1 MSELS
6 EYDRQ
11 QCEGLLYLRWDM
23 FDSPDQPGSG
33 KKYMEHEPVL
43 ILDKIVHQ
51 SKMILDVE
59 LGYVSPTKAKMM
71 GLTTHDSHR
80 IGKAIRIRVLNPK
93 KRMKLVSRLIKLG
106 VRRIALGWE
115 TVYFDTDS
123 QKPEWLSLWC

>member
-1 MSELS
+1 MTPE
-6 EYDRQ
+6 EERN
-11 QCEGLLYLRWDM
+11 CEGLLYLTWDM

-33 KKYMEHEPVL
+33 WKYMEREPVM
-43 ILDKIVHQ
+43 ILDKVVHKT
-51 SKMILDVE
+51 KMILNVE

-80 IGKAIRIRVLNPK
+80 IGKAIRVRVLNPK
-93 KRMKLVSRLIKLG
+93 KRMKLVSMLILLG

-115 TVYFDTDS
+115 TVYFDTDD

>member
-1 MSELS
+1 MTPE
-6 EYDRQ
+6 EERN
-11 QCEGLLYLRWDM
+11 CEGLLYLTWDM

-33 KKYMEHEPVL
+33 YKYMERECVM
-43 ILDKIVHQ
+43 ILDRVVHKT
-51 SKMILDVE
+51 KMILNVE

-80 IGKAIRIRVLNPK
+80 IGKAIRVRVLNPK
-93 KRMKLVSRLIKLG
+93 KRMKLVSMLILLG

>member
-1 MSELS
+1 MTPE
-6 EYDRQ
+6 EERN
-11 QCEGLLYLRWDM
+11 CEGLLYLTWDM

-33 KKYMEHEPVL
+33 WKYMEREPVM
-43 ILDKIVHQ
+43 ILDKVVHKT
-51 SKMILDVE
+51 KMILNVE

-80 IGKAIRIRVLNPK
+80 IGKAIRVRVLNPK
-93 KRMKLVSRLIKLG
+93 KRMKLVSMLILLG

-123 QKPEWLSLWC
+123 QKPEWLSLWV